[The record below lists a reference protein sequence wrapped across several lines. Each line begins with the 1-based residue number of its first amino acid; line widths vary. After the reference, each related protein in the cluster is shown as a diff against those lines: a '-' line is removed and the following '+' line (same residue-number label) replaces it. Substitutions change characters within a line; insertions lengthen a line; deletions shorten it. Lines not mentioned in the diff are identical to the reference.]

1 MKRVL
6 AAALAAGMIVT
17 SAGCGGKGGG
27 NAPKGGEVQEVDAA
41 ELEFPLKEKTTLTG
55 LISYPANTESEPNNR
70 DRKSVV

>member
-41 ELEFPLKEKTTLTG
+41 ELEFPL
-55 LISYPANTESEPNNR
+55 
-70 DRKSVV
+70 